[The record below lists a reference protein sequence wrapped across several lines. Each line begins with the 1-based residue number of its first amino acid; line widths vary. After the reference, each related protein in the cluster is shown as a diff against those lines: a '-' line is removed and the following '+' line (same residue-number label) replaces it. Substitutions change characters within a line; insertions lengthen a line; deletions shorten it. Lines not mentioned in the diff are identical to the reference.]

1 MARTIIISNRLP
13 VSIAVASD
21 DQIKISEN
29 IGGLATGL
37 KSVHAEENSLWIG
50 WSGIEAEQLTPTNKK
65 KIDAALRKKYRCL
78 PVYLTQ
84 EQVDN
89 FYYGYCN
96 KTIWPLFHYFPNM
109 TTWEHDHWTAYSEVN
124 QIFYDAVA
132 DQLAEDDIIWVHD
145 YQLMLL
151 PAMIRASH
159 PRVRIGFFLHIPF
172 PSYEMFRLL
181 PRREEILSG
190 ILGADLIGFHTYDYV
205 RHFFSSARRL
215 LGYENEFGK
224 IQLGNRL
231 IKVDAFPMG
240 IDYERYNQSGEV
252 DAICEGTAKLL
263 AETSG
268 RQVVLSV
275 DRLDYTKGIP
285 ERIRAFAH
293 FLELNPNY
301 QGKVNLIVIAAPSRT
316 QVDAYSDLKREV
328 EELVSEVNGRLG
340 QIGWMPVW
348 FFYQSFAFAELAS
361 LYRGSDV
368 MLVTPLRDGMNLVV
382 KEYIACR
389 KDYRGVVILSE
400 TAGASSELSET
411 LSVNPNDM
419 NAIAAAIK
427 EALEMPVEQQI
438 RRNKILHNRL
448 KRYTV
453 KYWAD
458 DFMHKLQEYTCQ
470 MPYSKV
476 TLLKPADYGKI
487 ADRYQRAKRRLLIF
501 DYDGTLAPLCPLP
514 EQAKPTPELLKLLNK
529 LANDPQTTVLICS
542 GRKKADLDGWFA
554 KLPID
559 LSAEHGI
566 WVRPANGEWH
576 QHLALNDGWK
586 AQIRPVME
594 SYVDRTP
601 KSFIEE
607 KTMGLAWHYRL
618 CEPDQAHVRLNELRD
633 TLMEYIQNEKL
644 SLLDGSKVLEVR
656 DLNASKGNIVSMWL
670 QRESW
675 DFVLCAGDDVTDE
688 EMFAVLPDGSCS
700 IKVGAD
706 ASIADYHVKE
716 SAAMLELLA
725 RF

>member
-13 VSIAVASD
+13 VSISISEDDKIAVT
-21 DQIKISEN
+21 EN

-50 WSGIEAEQLTPTNKK
+50 WSGIEAEKMTPSNKK
-65 KIDAALRKKYRCL
+65 TIDSTLTKECRCL

-84 EQVDN
+84 HQIDN

-109 TTWEHDHWTAYSEVN
+109 TTWEHNHWTSYCEVN
-124 QIFYDAVA
+124 QIFYDA
-132 DQLAEDDIIWVHD
+132 LAGQISEDDTIWVHD

-151 PAMIRASH
+151 PEMIRKSH
-159 PRVRIGFFLHIPF
+159 PRVKIGFFLHIPF

-181 PRREEILSG
+181 PRREEILTG

-215 LGYENEFGK
+215 LGYENAFGK
-224 IQLGNRL
+224 INLGNRL
-231 IKVDAFPMG
+231 TKVDAFPMG
-240 IDYERYNQSGEV
+240 IDYERFYNSGRV
-252 DAICEGTAKLL
+252 GAIREGTHKLL
-263 AETSG
+263 EETSG
-268 RQVVLSV
+268 RQIVLSV

-285 ERIRAFAH
+285 ERIRAFSR
-293 FLELNPNY
+293 FLELNPDY
-301 QGKVNLIVIAAPSRT
+301 RDKVNLIIIAAPSRT
-316 QVDAYSDLKREV
+316 RVDAYNDLKREV
-328 EELVSEVNGRLG
+328 EELVSEVNGKQG
-340 QIGWMPVW
+340 HIGWMPVW
-348 FFYQSFAFAELAS
+348 FFYQSFTFSELAA

-389 KDYRGVVILSE
+389 KDNRGVAILSE

-411 LSVNPNDM
+411 ISVNPNDT

-427 EALEMPVEQQI
+427 EALEMPINQQI
-438 RRNKILHNRL
+438 RRNKILHDRL

-458 DFMHKLQEYTCQ
+458 DFLQKLHEHTGTSLQTEAA
-470 MPYSKV
+470 
-476 TLLKPADYGKI
+476 LIKPEDCNEI
-487 ADRYQRAKRRLLIF
+487 ARRYKKAHQRLLIF
-501 DYDGTLAPLCPLP
+501 DYDGTLAPLCQLP
-514 EQAKPTPELLKLLNK
+514 EQAKPTTALIRLLRKVAKDPE
-529 LANDPQTTVLICS
+529 TTLLICS
-542 GRKKADLDGWFA
+542 GRKKSDMDDWFK
-554 KLPID
+554 KLQVD

-566 WVRPANGEWH
+566 WIRPAGGEWY
-576 QHLALNDGWK
+576 QHLVLNDDWK

-607 KTMGLAWHYRL
+607 KTLGLAWHYRR
-618 CEPDQAHVRLNELRD
+618 CEPDQANVRLNDLRD

-644 SLLDGSKVLEVR
+644 TLLDGSKVLEVR
-656 DLNASKGNIVSMWL
+656 DVNASKGNIVNMWL
-670 QRESW
+670 QKENW
-675 DFVLCAGDDVTDE
+675 DFIMCAGDDVTDE
-688 EMFAVLPDGSCS
+688 EMFAVMPEGAYS
-700 IKVGAD
+700 IKVGTDTSA
-706 ASIADYHVKE
+706 ATYHVKDCN
-716 SAAMLELLA
+716 AILELLA